1 MSVFRLYY
9 RCTVSGLCRI
19 LHYCR
24 ILYISSIV
32 HSILFSP
39 LSIFCSKRQNID
51 SWLKGA
57 DHDLPDVDYDTSDD
71 LMIAQML
78 QKQFDKEYDL
88 ALAKEEQSLN
98 R

>member
-1 MSVFRLYY
+1 MSEELADQLQKKEYKHLDRTEVPPDPPE
-9 RCTVSGLCRI
+9 T
-19 LHYCR
+19 
-24 ILYISSIV
+24 
-32 HSILFSP
+32 
-39 LSIFCSKRQNID
+39 
-51 SWLKGA
+51 GA
-57 DHDLPDVDYDTSDD
+57 QAEADLPDVDYDTSDD

>member
-1 MSVFRLYY
+1 M
-9 RCTVSGLCRI
+9 
-19 LHYCR
+19 
-24 ILYISSIV
+24 
-32 HSILFSP
+32 
-39 LSIFCSKRQNID
+39 
-51 SWLKGA
+51 KGA
-57 DHDLPDVDYDTSDD
+57 DRDLPDVDYDTSDD